1 MRYSSQKC
9 TKIKP
14 EWKKDKTINQ
24 HQDKKKKKATNPS
37 KNRKKQFPKTPKGP
51 GFVEDTKAK
60 MQISIEKGDSFPKV
74 EGASIDPVK
83 NGFQMTDQE
92 PV

>member
-1 MRYSSQKC
+1 M
-9 TKIKP
+9 
-14 EWKKDKTINQ
+14 
-24 HQDKKKKKATNPS
+24 NPS
-37 KNRKKQFPKTPKGP
+37 KNRKKKIPKTPKGP

-60 MQISIEKGDSFPKV
+60 IQVSIEKGDSFPKV
-74 EGASIDPVK
+74 EGTSIDPVK